1 MLVPQRRWKRRKRW
15 SDNLWVDNQDFSK
28 DSDFVKMVDFVLS
41 NHLSLTSIF
50 PVVQTILKVSILDQ
64 IDGRSSCCCTFW
76 SCCCCCCC
84 CCCGSGGSWG
94 HNALKF
100 IPWISVNVSY
110 VKKSESK
117 VIIRVEN
124 AQTAEN
130 WQFKTLIYLFLSF
143 FTLKPNAQFQIRLQM
158 EEKKEKVRY
167 GR

>member
-1 MLVPQRRWKRRKRW
+1 M
-15 SDNLWVDNQDFSK
+15 
-28 DSDFVKMVDFVLS
+28 
-41 NHLSLTSIF
+41 
-50 PVVQTILKVSILDQ
+50 
-64 IDGRSSCCCTFW
+64 
-76 SCCCCCCC
+76 
-84 CCCGSGGSWG
+84 
-94 HNALKF
+94 
-100 IPWISVNVSY
+100 NVSY

-143 FTLKPNAQFQIRLQM
+143 FTLKPNAQIQIRLQM